1 MRSRRSHKLGATIR
15 LRNAAV
21 EPWGL
26 GKLDTIIFRYS
37 PLSTLI
43 AILCASV
50 LVWAFL
56 GREERALNGRS
67 APNELLTA
75 KADHGSILYEERR
88 GNTAPSRRSGSKSV
102 FGEVVMRNGIALA
115 FCEYFLSYR
124 GGRR

>member
-1 MRSRRSHKLGATIR
+1 MLPLSLG
-15 LRNAAV
+15 
-21 EPWGL
+21 GL
-26 GKLDTIIFRYS
+26 EMLDTIIFRYS

-75 KADHGSILYEERR
+75 KADHGSILSENCSSGAFAIFSYGLIIQRGTAGLAARQSAERY
-88 GNTAPSRRSGSKSV
+88 NVST
-102 FGEVVMRNGIALA
+102 
-115 FCEYFLSYR
+115 C
-124 GGRR
+124 